1 MSNEDPITPRSER
14 YNKRKCTAL
23 DTSNKKSKINNQ
35 PIDWNYMV
43 SASSTRNYLLHD
55 PLIDYLNEY
64 NITSLDKIPGAKP
77 RNNDT
82 IINYDNNKTNDIF
95 VNYIMNAGVEFE
107 NELIKLIGKSHKVI
121 TVANYRDSKNIEKYK
136 DTIELMR
143 KGEPIIYQG
152 ILHNYENYTFGTP
165 DLIVRSDY
173 VNKLMNNYIISE
185 EEANIPSP
193 KLGIPYHYK
202 IFSLIFF
209 L

>member
-1 MSNEDPITPRSER
+1 MNNEDLITPRSER
-14 YNKRKCTAL
+14 YNKRKCTQL
-23 DTSNKKSKINNQ
+23 DTSNKKSKRNNQ

-82 IINYDNNKTNDIF
+82 IISIENKNKTNDIF

-107 NELIKLIGKSHKVI
+107 NELIKIIEKSHKVI

-136 DTIELMR
+136 ETIELM
-143 KGEPIIYQG
+143 K
-152 ILHNYENYTFGTP
+152 
-165 DLIVRSDY
+165 
-173 VNKLMNNYIISE
+173 K
-185 EEANIPSP
+185 
-193 KLGIPYHYK
+193 
-202 IFSLIFF
+202 
-209 L
+209 